1 MLVRAQHGGAECAGK
16 SYQLGAEVWTRV
28 TLHVYPRGWCAV
40 RGGLL
45 PGGLRVVR
53 VGVAAVQPHVRGGGA
68 EAGQARGQS
77 DDTWHVTRGVRRCG
91 CRASAGGGPVTRGR
105 GRRGGARAPPSPRV
119 RPQTRASGHS
129 GEPGE
134 TGRPRPV
141 SSRPGRWGAAG
152 DTDSCDCICIKV
164 RTRTRAR
171 QQEGGAA
178 CNQTAQEVTRATSH
192 VTRDTL
198 NTRVQVDVT
207 DLEPRMLE
215 PVAGGG
221 LAVAGLS
228 PWLAAII
235 AVLGAVNL

>member
-1 MLVRAQHGGAECAGK
+1 M
-16 SYQLGAEVWTRV
+16 TR
-28 TLHVYPRGWCAV
+28 
-40 RGGLL
+40 
-45 PGGLRVVR
+45 
-53 VGVAAVQPHVRGGGA
+53 
-68 EAGQARGQS
+68 
-77 DDTWHVTRGVRRCG
+77 DTWRDITRGVGRCG

-119 RPQTRASGHS
+119 RPQTRAPGHS

-164 RTRTRAR
+164 RTRTRVR

-235 AVLGAVNL
+235 AVLGAVKL